1 MGLEYIKKPVAVK
14 KAAQTTKAELCAQVQ
29 KMLDR
34 DMDGLEKASRN
45 VLLLLINGI
54 QHIIPEKVEPQLP
67 EIGDSEK
74 E

>member
-1 MGLEYIKKPVAVK
+1 
-14 KAAQTTKAELCAQVQ
+14 VQ

-54 QHIIPEKVEPQLP
+54 QHILPAEVDPVLP
-67 EIGDSEK
+67 ELGDSE
-74 E
+74 